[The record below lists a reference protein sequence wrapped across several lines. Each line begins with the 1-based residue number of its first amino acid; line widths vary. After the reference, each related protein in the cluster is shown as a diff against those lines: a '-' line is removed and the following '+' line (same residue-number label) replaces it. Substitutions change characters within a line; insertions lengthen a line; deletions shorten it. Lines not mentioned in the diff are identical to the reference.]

1 MARRRT
7 ARNSGAVLDEA
18 SQKDD
23 AEARNETASG
33 QSTDSLGSSSITIQ
47 AYTRLRSDI
56 MSGALPPGKKLKI
69 EELRVRYDFGS
80 SPIREAL
87 SMLTSDL
94 FVERIDQRGF
104 RVADMS
110 EKEFDELLRTRC
122 WLEERALRESIAHG
136 DNRWEEQVVLA
147 AYRLSRV
154 PRSQANDRFIA
165 NEEWE
170 VRHKHFHVA
179 LLAACPSSIML
190 KFCDQLYDQNVRYRH
205 LSGSKAYPSR
215 DINAEHNAITDAVLE
230 RNADLAVELLMS
242 HYSTTGNFLKE
253 QLAPKKK
260 A

>member
-1 MARRRT
+1 MMKRSTLRT
-7 ARNSGAVLDEA
+7 SGTVLDEA
-18 SQKDD
+18 NQKDEV
-23 AEARNETASG
+23 ATQNENASA
-33 QSTDSLGSSSITIQ
+33 QAADSLGSSSITSQ
-47 AYTRLRSDI
+47 AYSRLRSDI
-56 MSGALPPGKKLKI
+56 MSGALTPGKKLKI

-104 RVADMS
+104 RVADVS
-110 EKEFDELLRTRC
+110 EQEFDELLRTRR
-122 WLEERALRESIAHG
+122 WLEETALRESIAHG
-136 DNRWEEQVVLA
+136 DNRWEEQVVLS

-154 PRSQANDRFIA
+154 PRSQANDQFVA

-170 VRHKHFHVA
+170 TRHKHFHMA

-242 HYSTTGNFLKE
+242 HYSTTGNFLK
-253 QLAPKKK
+253 QKLAPKKK